1 MFLAEAYGAT
11 KRIEKFLL
19 LSELQKQISTSKE
32 STSKEDQILP
42 AVGSL
47 EVSNLTAS
55 WNSVDDVLKS
65 LSLSLEAGDLLVVT
79 GPVGSGKS
87 SFLTTLL
94 DELVVTNGHFKLN
107 GRVSFCPQE
116 AWIFIGTV
124 RENILFGA
132 AYEAER
138 YAEVIDAAA
147 LKRDFELLPDGDHSL
162 IGDKGITLSGG
173 QRARVNFA
181 RAIYRRADFYLLD
194 DPFSAVD
201 PKVGKK
207 LAKSV
212 QTYLKV
218 RHFPLT

>member
-1 MFLAEAYGAT
+1 MFLAEAYGTT
-11 KRIEKFLL
+11 KRIKNFLL
-19 LSELQKQISTSKE
+19 LSEVQKQISSSKKSSSSE
-32 STSKEDQILP
+32 AQVLP
-42 AVGSL
+42 AIGSL
-47 EVSNLTAS
+47 EVSNLTVS
-55 WNSVDDVLKS
+55 WNNVTNVLKS
-65 LSLSLEAGDLLVVT
+65 VSLSLEPGNLLVVT
-79 GPVGSGKS
+79 GPVGAGKS

-94 DELVVTNGHFKLN
+94 EELVIKNGHFKVT

-138 YAEVIDAAA
+138 YAEVIDAAD

-207 LAKSV
+207 LAQSV

-218 RHFPLT
+218 RDFTLT